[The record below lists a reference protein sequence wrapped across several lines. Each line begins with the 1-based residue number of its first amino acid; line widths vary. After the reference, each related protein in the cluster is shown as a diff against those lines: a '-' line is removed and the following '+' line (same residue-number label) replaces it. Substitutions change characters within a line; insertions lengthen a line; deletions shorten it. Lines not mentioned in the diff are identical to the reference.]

1 MWLFELSLVP
11 KISKTL
17 RTIYL
22 MDRNPILIF
31 VTNLRTG
38 RMSAEVACLVA
49 FVSAVYSTDKS
60 NTRSLTGI
68 PASAGVSTSVPIFPQ
83 ANSAETDSSRWG
95 FVKFFVVHKRLFSGS

>member
-31 VTNLRTG
+31 VTNLRIG
-38 RMSAEVACLVA
+38 RMSAEGARDEPVRADVSLDRERLV
-49 FVSAVYSTDKS
+49 
-60 NTRSLTGI
+60 RSGHFITT
-68 PASAGVSTSVPIFPQ
+68 PSQ
-83 ANSAETDSSRWG
+83 
-95 FVKFFVVHKRLFSGS
+95 H